1 MSLQRAKIV
10 GHEEAA
16 GEGIFS
22 MTLKT
27 GDRLARPIIPDGR
40 VICSGLILLA
50 CSGAA
55 ALAFPPL
62 LTATAPLPI
71 VVGQRAEQSS
81 LILAQAAESA
91 DFHAYDVSGPAGRPL
106 PFKIEF
112 VEDGNQ
118 TGGQLFIF
126 TGLPPGVTLSPGGNF
141 GDFWAVNAGVIKD
154 LTLTAPKD
162 FSGSFKIWITRSRSQ
177 SATAHSDSINVT
189 INRPAGAPAAATAA
203 PLVAPATMP
212 TAAAAP
218 TFPEA
223 REPAPARSKGP
234 PANEQMLMT
243 RANESFKKG
252 DVSGARVIYEY
263 LAMQGSAV
271 AAMAMGESY
280 DPQVLSKLVVKG
292 LDPDAKKARQ
302 WYEKAEQLGNMDAR
316 SRLNALAAR

>member
-1 MSLQRAKIV
+1 
-10 GHEEAA
+10 
-16 GEGIFS
+16 
-22 MTLKT
+22 MTLLKS
-27 GDRLARPIIPDGR
+27 GLSLAHPIASDGR
-40 VICSGLILLA
+40 IVCSGLILLV

-55 ALAFPPL
+55 ALASPPL
-62 LTATAPLPI
+62 LTAAAPLPALA
-71 VVGQRAEQSS
+71 GQRLSQSS
-81 LILAQAAESA
+81 LILAQAQEDAGFQA
-91 DFHAYDVSGPAGRPL
+91 HDVSGPAGRPL
-106 PFKIEF
+106 PFRIELP
-112 VEDGNQ
+112 EDGNQ

-126 TGLPPGVTLSPGGNF
+126 TGLPQGVALSPGGNF

-162 FSGSFKIWITRSRSQ
+162 FSGSFKIWITRSRDR
-177 SATAHSDSINVT
+177 SATARSASVNVT
-189 INRPAGAPAAATAA
+189 ISRPASAPAVAEK
-203 PLVAPATMP
+203 PQLVAPATMP

-223 REPAPARSKGP
+223 REPPPVRSRGA
-234 PANEQMLMT
+234 PANEPMLMT

-292 LDPDAKKARQ
+292 LEPDAKKARQ
-302 WYEKAEQLGNMDAR
+302 WYEKAEQLGNMEAR
-316 SRLNALAAR
+316 NRLNALAAR

>member
-1 MSLQRAKIV
+1 
-10 GHEEAA
+10 
-16 GEGIFS
+16 

-27 GDRLARPIIPDGR
+27 GGSLARSITHDGR
-40 VICSGLILLA
+40 AICSGLILLV

-55 ALAFPPL
+55 ALASPAL
-62 LTATAPLPI
+62 LTAAPLPLI
-71 VVGQRAEQSS
+71 AEQSPS
-81 LILAQAAESA
+81 QSSVILAQAAAESP
-91 DFHAYDVSGPAGRPL
+91 DFQAHDVSGPAGRPL
-106 PFKIEF
+106 PFKIEIA
-112 VEDGNQ
+112 EDGNQ

-126 TGLPPGVTLSPGGNF
+126 TGLPQGATLSPGGNF
-141 GDFWAVNAGVIKD
+141 GDFWAVNADVIKD
-154 LTLTAPKD
+154 LTLTVPKD
-162 FSGSFKIWITRSRSQ
+162 FSGSFKIWITRSRNQ
-177 SATAHSDSINVT
+177 AATAHSASVNVT
-189 INRPAGAPAAATAA
+189 ISRPAGAPAVATAQ
-203 PLVAPATMP
+203 PLVGPATMP

-223 REPAPARSKGP
+223 REPSPARSKSP

-263 LAMQGSAV
+263 LAMQGSAA

-302 WYEKAEQLGNMDAR
+302 WYEKAEQLGNMEAR

>member
-1 MSLQRAKIV
+1 V

-27 GDRLARPIIPDGR
+27 GDRLARLITPDGR
-40 VICSGLILLA
+40 IIRSGLIALV

-55 ALAFPPL
+55 ALASPPL
-62 LTATAPLPI
+62 PAPLSMI
-71 VVGQRAEQSS
+71 AGQHPSQSS
-81 LILAQAAESA
+81 LIPAQAGESTE
-91 DFHAYDVSGPAGRPL
+91 FHAHDVSGPAGRPL

-112 VEDGNQ
+112 TEDGNQ
-118 TGGQLFIF
+118 TGGQLFLF
-126 TGLPPGVTLSPGGNF
+126 TGLPQGVTLSPGGNF

-162 FSGSFKIWITRSRSQ
+162 YSGSFKIWITRSRNQSTTAQ
-177 SATAHSDSINVT
+177 SASVNVT
-189 INRPAGAPAAATAA
+189 ISRPAGAPAVAAAP

-223 REPAPARSKGP
+223 REPGPAPSPARGKSP

-243 RANESFKKG
+243 RADESFKKG

-263 LAMQGSAV
+263 LAVQGSAA

-302 WYEKAEQLGNMDAR
+302 WYEKAEQLGNMEAR